1 MNPIKRKGVMK
12 MIKKEWQRLIH
23 NPLLIVVL
31 LAIVLIPSIYAGL
44 FLASMWDPYGEL
56 DKLPVAVVNNDK
68 PVIYDGEEIN
78 IGDELVKNLK
88 EDASLNYHFVDAA
101 TAQTG
106 LKNGDYYMI
115 ITIPED
121 FSHNATTVLDD
132 EPSKMELQY
141 ETNPATNY
149 VAMKLSESAMTKME
163 LSLERKVTETYAETL
178 FTKLTTIGN
187 SLDDASDGA
196 SQILDGEKAIQDGV
210 DQLSDGTSQLK
221 DGTDKF
227 EDGIVSY
234 TEGVTKINEGTSAV
248 SSGAASVSSGATE
261 VANGAS
267 AVANGASSLNDGL
280 DTLNSSVAL
289 VSDSVGKLDQGASTV
304 YDSVKTY
311 TGYVDTIAASSSDLS
326 AGMNKLDSAVNGQN
340 GLKDS
345 SALYK
350 SNMDNLASTAA
361 YLASTGAIP
370 QELADN
376 IAAMDNAYG
385 SIDAA
390 IGGEGGLGDSV
401 AQLSQGAGVLNT
413 GLNALV
419 GDDNSNS
426 QALRDGAG
434 TLSYGITALDNAMG
448 SLTSGVD
455 QLTKG
460 ASDLKNGT
468 TALANG
474 SSELSKGA
482 ADLAAGA
489 SDLSKGTSTLAS
501 NNDAILS
508 GASDLKNGAADL
520 NEGMTTLSDSL
531 PELIE
536 GTSDLYS
543 GLSDGA
549 AKIDNANKNEVNAEM
564 FSNPLETSE
573 TKLTN
578 VSDNG
583 HAMAAYMMSVG
594 LWVACLAFC
603 LMYPL
608 TAHDGMES
616 GFKWWLSKA
625 SVLYPMAVIQAV
637 VLVTILHFT
646 LGFEPARLGQT
657 VFVACLASIAFMS
670 IMYFFNVL
678 LGKVGSFLML
688 IFMVLQLAGS
698 AGTYPIEVSGP
709 LAAALNRFMPFTY
722 TVAAFRSSIGGGE
735 PFPISV
741 RILLMIFLVSTLL
754 TIFLFVIRGKKE
766 QEGRK
771 NLHDVMEAH
780 GFA

>member
-1 MNPIKRKGVMK
+1 

-31 LAIVLIPSIYAGL
+31 MAIILIPSIYAGF

-56 DKLPVAVVNNDK
+56 DKLPVAVVNKDN
-68 PVIYDGEEIN
+68 PVMYDGEKIS
-78 IGDELVKNLK
+78 IGEELVKNLK
-88 EDASLNYHFVDAA
+88 EDASLDYHFVDEQD
-101 TAQTG
+101 AQTG
-106 LKNGDYYMI
+106 LKNGDYYMV

-132 EPSKMELQY
+132 NPAKMDLQY

-149 VAMKLSESAMTKME
+149 VAMKLSESAMTKIE

-178 FTKLTTIGN
+178 FTKLTVLGD

-196 SQILDGEKAIQDGV
+196 SQILDGEIAIQDGV
-210 DQLSDGTSQLK
+210 TRLSDGTDALK
-221 DGTDKF
+221 NGT
-227 EDGIVSY
+227 EDLESGIVSY
-234 TEGVTKINEGTSAV
+234 TDGATKIDDGAAAV
-248 SSGAASVSSGATE
+248 SSGATSLNSGASD
-261 VANGAS
+261 VATGAT
-267 AVANGASSLNDGL
+267 AVANGAAELSYGL

-289 VSDSVGKLDQGASTV
+289 LPDATGKLNAGAYSL
-304 YDSVKTY
+304 YGGIKSY
-311 TGYVDTIAASSSDLS
+311 TEYVDVIASSSVQLS
-326 AGMNKLDSAVNGQN
+326 DGLNSLNSAVNGEN
-340 GLKDS
+340 GLADS
-345 SALYK
+345 SAMYK
-350 SNMDNLASTAA
+350 SNMDQLAVTAN
-361 YLASTGAIP
+361 YLASVGSIP

-376 IAAMDNAYG
+376 IQALDDAYG
-385 SIDAA
+385 KIDTA

-401 AQLSQGAGVLNT
+401 AALSQGASELST
-413 GLNALV
+413 GACALV
-419 GDDNSNS
+419 GENNANSNT
-426 QALRDGAG
+426 LRDSAYALYEGINAIDASAA
-434 TLSYGITALDNAMG
+434 TLA
-448 SLTSGVD
+448 SGVD
-455 QLTKG
+455 QLSKG
-460 ASDLKNGT
+460 ALDLKNGSA
-468 TALANG
+468 ALATG
-474 SSELSKGA
+474 TAALSDGAEDLAEGA
-482 ADLAAGA
+482 AELKD
-489 SDLSKGTSTLAS
+489 GTSALVS

-508 GASDLKNGAADL
+508 GASDLKDGAADL
-520 NEGMTTLSDSL
+520 NDGMTTLSDSM
-531 PELIE
+531 PDLID
-536 GTSDLYS
+536 GTTTLYD

-549 AKIDNANKNEVNAEM
+549 AKLDDTNKNEVNAVM
-564 FSNPLETSE
+564 FSNPLETTE

-608 TAHDGMES
+608 TQHDGLES

-625 SVLYPMAVIQAV
+625 SVLYPMAILQAV
-637 VLVTILHFT
+637 VLVLALHFA
-646 LGFEPARLGQT
+646 LGFDPARLGQT
-657 VFVACLASIAFMS
+657 IVVACLASVAFMS

-688 IFMVLQLAGS
+688 VFMVLQLAGS

-709 LAAALNRFMPFTY
+709 LAAALNKFMPFTY

-741 RILLMIFLVSTLL
+741 KILLMIFLVSTLL

-766 QEGRK
+766 QKGK
-771 NLHDVMEAH
+771 ANLHDVMEAH